1 MPYSLVDNG
10 VDEDNNSIAGKL
22 KLAQLAGLTPPGLD
36 LMRGLDPMGNN
47 IANPQLQIPNQGIGM
62 PSMPKLPDYE
72 PTRDAPPPGPQPDLR
87 SANSGIPSPTNKFD
101 FKKLFLGSHEPSS
114 VDEYGLTKPGSN
126 KIGLLGALLGS
137 LPATLYGASQG
148 LGLTGLGVGLG
159 AAGKQNMQQDEQ
171 ASKDYQTNRA
181 MAQKVD
187 YENKSLA
194 QQAENSKASQDLA
207 RATLENSKDYQGKTI
222 SIAQQNADTSAAKV
236 NKESAA
242 DAKIAQKTKEA
253 QDQRDGLLANL
264 DELEK
269 SLSGIKS
276 GPISG
281 RIANFGASYGI
292 GASKDAITKFHGL
305 VTGLKLQYGK
315 DFSGRYNNAEG
326 AEIESKLLPIL
337 SLPKDQQA
345 YALDAARTLIYNKF
359 NQVKDPYIPGSG
371 ASSSLMSP
379 QYDRA
384 AILAEKKRRQLIP

>member
-72 PTRDAPPPGPQPDLR
+72 PTRDAPSPGPQPDLR
-87 SANSGIPSPTNKFD
+87 SANSGAPSPTNKFD
-101 FKKLFLGSHEPSS
+101 FKKLFLGSHEPSG
-114 VDEYGLTKPGSN
+114 VDEYGLTKPGSS

-194 QQAENSKASQDLA
+194 QQAANAKATQDLA
-207 RATLENSKDYQGKTI
+207 KASLENTKNYQGQTLGLAGRKLDVLENKDQNKI
-222 SIAQQNADTSAAKV
+222 SD
-236 NKESAA
+236 KEKDKA
-242 DAKIAQKTKEA
+242 DALSYAGKAVQ
-253 QDQRDGLLANL
+253 GLSDA
-264 DELEK
+264 LEK
-269 SLSGIKS
+269 IPSLGGNVGNLYAQGVNAAQFGNSKYAEPMADIDFYGNILA
-276 GPISG
+276 GDISKQLFS
-281 RIANFGASYGI
+281 RNTQFEFQKVLKDVI
-292 GASKDAITKFHGL
+292 ASKHGSL
-305 VTGLKLQYGK
+305 TERRRK
-315 DFSGRYNNAEG
+315 
-326 AEIESKLLPIL
+326 IKLLQDFVQTKADLLNNRSNSSSSIPH
-337 SLPKDQQA
+337 SLEDI
-345 YALDAARTLIYNKF
+345 DAAI
-359 NQVKDPYIPGSG
+359 Q
-371 ASSSLMSP
+371 
-379 QYDRA
+379 A
-384 AILAEKKRRQLIP
+384 AGGTD